1 MGSVFLSQW
10 IRSSVATIARIIEKI
25 SFQVFAILHM
35 LSDDL
40 EYLVSLADE
49 AYNMYNNIKLAPEDE
64 VCNIYVLS
72 EVFTYQCVWDY
83 QIIDV

>member
-1 MGSVFLSQW
+1 
-10 IRSSVATIARIIEKI
+10 
-25 SFQVFAILHM
+25 M

-72 EVFTYQCVWDY
+72 EVFTHLCVWDY